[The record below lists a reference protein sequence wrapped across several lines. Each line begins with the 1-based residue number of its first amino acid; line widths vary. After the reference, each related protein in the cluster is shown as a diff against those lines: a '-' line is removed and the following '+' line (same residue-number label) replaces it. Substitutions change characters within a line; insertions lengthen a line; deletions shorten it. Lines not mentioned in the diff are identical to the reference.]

1 MVFGVYPTAGI
12 HECEPEARYWLRWSG
27 VGSATEARKDRQD
40 DMQYILLVR
49 LTPEGI
55 DATLENSQMPLEAER
70 SVSVPGVSAL
80 GIYAVLGPYDFTAI
94 IDAPDNDSAAR
105 WSIAFS
111 SKIRGE
117 ITTMPAVPI
126 SHLQDR
132 GGGTDVEQTSEPL
145 PGQAGG

>member
-12 HECEPEARYWLRWSG
+12 HDDVAQARYW
-27 VGSATEARKDRQD
+27 ARQAGAGRTRQNGKDGESE
-40 DMQYILLVR
+40 MQYILLVR

-55 DATLENSQMPLEAER
+55 DATLENPQMPLEAER
-70 SVSVPGVSAL
+70 GVSVPGVSAL

-132 GGGTDVEQTSEPL
+132 GGGVDVGETSEPL
-145 PGQAGG
+145 PGQTGS